1 MDRFPGLYS
10 IECRKSCKVADII
23 NTHGFEW
30 NWSCDV
36 SNVGL
41 SQELDQLRAIV
52 GLFVP
57 GALCD
62 SWMCELDS
70 TGIFSTKSFRANLI

>member
-10 IECRKSCKVADII
+10 IECRKYCKVAARI

-41 SQELDQLRAIV
+41 SQELDQLRAV
-52 GLFVP
+52 DGLFVP
-57 GALCD
+57 GERVMVGSVSLIP
-62 SWMCELDS
+62 L
-70 TGIFSTKSFRANLI
+70 GFSLPNHSGPI